1 MSGPEGDWTSFVAM
15 CRERGLL
22 AKQFYV
28 VHTKPTGGMDAVF
41 KNLAEHL
48 AYQGELERTGVM
60 FAAGPLAD
68 DKSGGW
74 AGEGMVIIRAKS
86 LAEARAVAEADP
98 MHKAGARNF
107 TVRPWLMNEGSFT
120 VRVNGSSQKV
130 DFT

>member
-41 KNLAEHL
+41 KNLTEHL

-68 DKSGGW
+68 DKTGGW
-74 AGEGMVIIRAKS
+74 VGEGMVIIRAKS

-98 MHKAGARNF
+98 MHKAGARSF
-107 TVRPWLMNEGSFT
+107 TVRPWLMNEGSFAI
-120 VRVNGSSQKV
+120 RVNGSSQKV

>member
-1 MSGPEGDWTSFVAM
+1 MSGPEGDWTGFVAM

-28 VHTKPTGGMDAVF
+28 INTKPTKGMGPVME
-41 KNLAEHL
+41 NLGEHL

-68 DKSGGW
+68 DHGPGW

-86 LAEARAVAEADP
+86 LADARAVAEADP
-98 MHKAGARNF
+98 MHKSGARSF

-120 VRVNGSSQKV
+120 VRIKGSDQKV
-130 DFT
+130 EIT